1 MEIKSTIDG
10 QIPKGVTVKM
20 RYNENNSYIFVMNF
34 TDEEKKLV
42 LEKEE
47 YIDMILGELVS
58 KEIRLEKY
66 GVKVLKNKYYK
77 LL

>member
-1 MEIKSTIDG
+1 
-10 QIPKGVTVKM
+10 M
-20 RYNENNSYIFVMNF
+20 RHNENNIYIFVMNF

-47 YIDMILGELVS
+47 YIDMISGELVS

-66 GVKVLKNKYYK
+66 GVKVLKK
-77 LL
+77 